1 MLYTDFLSNNRVH
14 TYSDTFKIRQLDTG
28 IIYDDAIDTASHE
41 YDETDIPLDDVELTD
56 EDALKII
63 TGVSE

>member
-1 MLYTDFLSNNRVH
+1 MLYTEFLSNNRIH
-14 TYSDTFKIRQLDTG
+14 TYSDTFKIRQLDTD
-28 IIYDDAIDTASHE
+28 IIYDDAIDIVSHE
-41 YDETDIPLDDVELTD
+41 YEETDIPLDDVELTD